1 MDAHLAEA
9 FQKYDEYSAALAT
22 ARDAA
27 AKLESD
33 VAYWRDQIIARAG
46 GAPPRMIQPSPGKP
60 PAAKSAAAPKAKPAP
75 AANAAPKP
83 AQAATSGAWT
93 PALAKK
99 LLGEIAGGASVL
111 RAIAKAGGTVGMD
124 QVPRADGDG
133 VMGQASVPGFFSNI
147 RSRARSAGIELP
159 IASQSDGR
167 VTLDPG
173 LAAVLREMGG
183 AS

>member
-33 VAYWRDQIIARAG
+33 VAYWRDQIVARAG
-46 GAPPRMIQPSPGKP
+46 GAKPRLIEPKPAKP
-60 PAAKSAAAPKAKPAP
+60 PPAKPAPAPKAKPAP
-75 AANAAPKP
+75 APKAAPKP
-83 AQAATSGAWT
+83 AQAAPWT
-93 PALAKK
+93 PALAKR

-111 RAIAKAGGTVGMD
+111 RAIAKAGGSVPVS
-124 QVPRADGDG
+124 QVPRADGEG
-133 VMGQASVPGFFSNI
+133 VMGVASVSPFLANV
-147 RSRARSAGIELP
+147 RSRARAAFIELP
-159 IASQSDGR
+159 IASQSDGK